1 MDNMDTLMNT
11 LIILAGFYLL
21 YSASVMKL
29 KGEVGS
35 SFMSRDIDW
44 AHVPEDNKKSYI
56 KVMMP
61 ANIVMGLIMI
71 ATGAAFTFGD
81 RLGLNGIVTNVLIGV
96 ALLICVA
103 YGVIIMHFQS
113 KYLR

>member
-21 YSASVMKL
+21 YSAVIMKL

-44 AHVPEDNKKSYI
+44 AHVPEDNKKAYI

-61 ANIVMGLIMI
+61 ANIVMGLVMI
-71 ATGAAFTFGD
+71 ATGAVFSFGD
-81 RLGLNGIVTNVLIGV
+81 EIGLNGISTNILIGA

>member
-11 LIILAGFYLL
+11 LIILAGIYLL
-21 YSASVMKL
+21 YSAVVMKL

-44 AHVPEDNKKSYI
+44 AHVPEDNKKAYI

-61 ANIVMGLIMI
+61 ANIIMGIVMI
-71 ATGAAFTFGD
+71 ATGAVFSFGD
-81 RLGLNGIVTNVLIGV
+81 KLGLNAIGTNIMIAV